1 MVWTL
6 DEEPRPNSW
15 EVYSV
20 QIQNLVKCALKWR
33 KLQLPAG
40 AKSQVEG
47 RNPSTAD
54 PSHFVVP
61 VQKIHTCGGWIFEPL
76 EMQATEESIIRMRV
90 WSLPQIKEPKTS
102 QQMRKQ
108 VPVGKESCKPIAVG
122 LID

>member
-1 MVWTL
+1 M
-6 DEEPRPNSW
+6 
-15 EVYSV
+15 YSV

-40 AKSQVEG
+40 ATSQVEG
-47 RNPSTAD
+47 RNPST
-54 PSHFVVP
+54 HFVVP
-61 VQKIHTCGGWIFEPL
+61 VQDIQTCGGWIFERS
-76 EMQATEESIIRMRV
+76 EMQATEGSTIQMRV
-90 WSLPQIKEPKTS
+90 WSLPRIKEPKTS